1 MRWRL
6 LSGSLTRLWFFSAT
20 ITLTWAAMAQTP
32 SLDQPI
38 PKSKVKPPQMATETG
53 PKWSELSQTQQ
64 AILAPLQH
72 LWSGM
77 EENRKRKWLAIVKN
91 WPALTPQAQA
101 TAQERMK
108 EWAALSP
115 AQRAQARLNF
125 AQSQQLSTDEKKAK
139 WEAFQTLNEE
149 EKLKLTPAKP
159 GVPKGAATAVKPIAP
174 EKLTATPKPRQ
185 GQVKAP
191 RIETTEV
198 HPQTLLPVRKTSM
211 PVDGDK

>member
-32 SLDQPI
+32 SLDQPT

-139 WEAFQTLNEE
+139 WEAFQTSSFSDRV
-149 EKLKLTPAKP
+149 
-159 GVPKGAATAVKPIAP
+159 VP
-174 EKLTATPKPRQ
+174 
-185 GQVKAP
+185 
-191 RIETTEV
+191 
-198 HPQTLLPVRKTSM
+198 S
-211 PVDGDK
+211 